1 MQENEEVNIQMS
13 VQARNLFHTLTMRR
27 AMRIFRFAKRNLC
40 NFYSTDAYNTFYIF
54 YRCIIRHRMKYKTE
68 EKLSCRL
75 CYIREIQNRKYI
87 LSDYAI
93 YIGIIPITLGSKE
106 WTEITITITE
116 NEIW

>member
-1 MQENEEVNIQMS
+1 MQENEKVNIQMS
-13 VQARNLFHTLTMRR
+13 RYFVLLKEIR
-27 AMRIFRFAKRNLC
+27 AIFIRLMH
-40 NFYSTDAYNTFYIF
+40 TFYIF
-54 YRCIIRHRMKYKTE
+54 YRCIIRHRMKYKAE

>member
-1 MQENEEVNIQMS
+1 
-13 VQARNLFHTLTMRR
+13 
-27 AMRIFRFAKRNLC
+27 
-40 NFYSTDAYNTFYIF
+40 
-54 YRCIIRHRMKYKTE
+54 MKYKAE